1 MSIHPATNVARK
13 PVEGVVRY
21 AYRKGEAWR
30 LARPINSKATAS
42 GLLKKKVAQ
51 ENKELI
57 ELTKARHLRQF
68 EEEYQLKK
76 AEYEKQ
82 RRETAAR
89 KEQKRRATQRKHE
102 YYENILAEYRRLKDR
117 RDVLNIQYNRKKDEF
132 RAMARKVW
140 LHVMNEDCDLW
151 NKSPE
156 DLKFRRYDI
165 KNPMFYKKLPANHT
179 YVLTL

>member
-1 MSIHPATNVARK
+1 MSHPATNVARK

-30 LARPINSKATAS
+30 LARPRNTTISYQ
-42 GLLKKKVAQ
+42 GLVKKKLAQ

-57 ELTKARHLRQF
+57 ALTKERHKRQF

-76 AEYEKQ
+76 AEYEKH
-82 RRETAAR
+82 RREEAAR
-89 KEQKRRATQRKHE
+89 KEQKRRASQRKQE
-102 YYENILAEYRRLKDR
+102 YYENIMAEYRRLRDR

-132 RAMARKVW
+132 RAMARKEW
-140 LHVMNEDCDLW
+140 LKVMNEDSDLW

-156 DLKFRRYDI
+156 DLRFRRYDI
-165 KNPMFYKKLPANHT
+165 QNPQFYKKLPANHT